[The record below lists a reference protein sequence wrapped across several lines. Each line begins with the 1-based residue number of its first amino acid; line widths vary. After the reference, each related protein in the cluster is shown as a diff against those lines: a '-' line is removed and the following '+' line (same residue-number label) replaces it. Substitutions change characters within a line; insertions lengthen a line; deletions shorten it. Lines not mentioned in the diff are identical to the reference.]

1 MLHPGDP
8 TFDSPSI
15 EEFDMVQPAIHH
27 WETVK
32 RLHQFALDKDP
43 SDRTAFV
50 TESCGGDEAVL
61 REVQSLLLCDA
72 DAETFLEQ
80 PAIDMVPKSSSDP
93 QDNTLVGRR
102 LSHYQVLSLLGAG
115 GMGEVYLAHDPR
127 LDRMVALK
135 ILPGDL
141 AGDPDRMQRFA
152 REARAA
158 SALNHPNVA
167 TIHDVGESDGIHFIV
182 MERVEGETIA
192 TSIEGRPLSPSEV
205 IDIAVQVADALDV
218 AHAKGITHRDIKP
231 ANLMLTHRGHVKVL
245 DFGIAKT
252 TRGDERAPNDDW
264 TVEPRTAV
272 GSVIGS
278 GPYMSPEQIAG
289 GHVDPRSDVFS
300 LGIVIYQI
308 ATRRLPFSGA
318 TREELMER
326 ILHAAPEP
334 ITGIHAD
341 IPPELERIT
350 FKCLE
355 KSAGD
360 RYQSA
365 RQLLT
370 DLWPLKR
377 RLDATR
383 ATQDSARFDLLT
395 RPDSTHAVNRTERAM
410 GDEMSISGAS
420 QTSEASELVAR
431 GFAHLRSGSFFE
443 LSDAVSAFLAATR
456 MDPTYAAAHAGL
468 ALAKVAQATVRAVPY
483 LEALDE
489 AKTIALRALALDDKS
504 ADAQVALGQVMFFGE
519 WDWIAAE
526 RSFQRALALNPNHA
540 EAYLHYGGLVEALGD
555 LPRGLELKLQG
566 LECDSTSALA
576 HVLIAVSFWNQRRYD
591 DVIVWL
597 NKALDR
603 DPQHLFARELLAG
616 TYVMK
621 GDWERAF
628 EQDLKRVEAR
638 GPSEETLAAVKGI
651 QAEILQVYHQ
661 DGAAAAWRCILK
673 HRQRAVDLVS
683 DGAPPQD
690 RGAQEPRGNANLAI
704 VTLYAEAGDLDTA
717 FAYLQRAIDVR
728 DPALV
733 HLAVAPQW
741 DSLRGDPR
749 FNECLARMKLPRAR
763 S

>member
-8 TFDSPSI
+8 RFDSPSI
-15 EEFDMVQPAIHH
+15 EESDMSRPAIHH
-27 WETVK
+27 WEAVK
-32 RLHQFALDKDP
+32 RIHQFALEKDP
-43 SDRTAFV
+43 SERTAFIA
-50 TESCGGDEAVL
+50 ESCGDDETVL
-61 REVQSLLLCDA
+61 RAVQSLLMYDA

-80 PAIDMVPKSSSDP
+80 PAIDMAAKSSSDP
-93 QDNTLVGRR
+93 EDNTLVGRR
-102 LSHYQVLSLLGAG
+102 LSHYQALSLLGAG
-115 GMGEVYLAHDPR
+115 GMGEVYLAQDPR

-141 AGDPDRMQRFA
+141 AADPDRMQRFA

-167 TIHDVGESDGIHFIV
+167 TIYDVGESDGIHFIV
-182 MERVEGETIA
+182 MEHVEGETIA
-192 TSIEGRPLSPSEV
+192 TRIAGRPLSAFEV
-205 IDIAVQVADALDV
+205 IDIAVQIADALDV

-231 ANLMLTHRGHVKVL
+231 ANLMVTHRGHVKVL
-245 DFGIAKT
+245 DFGIAKM
-252 TRGDERAPNDDW
+252 TRGDERTLNDDW
-264 TVEPRTAV
+264 SVEPRTAV

-300 LGIVIYQI
+300 LGVVVYQM
-308 ATRRLPFSGA
+308 ATRQLPFSGA
-318 TREELMER
+318 TRGELTER
-326 ILHAAPEP
+326 ILHSAPEP
-334 ITGIHAD
+334 ITGINPD

-355 KSAGD
+355 KRAGD

-365 RQLLT
+365 RELLT

-377 RLDATR
+377 QLDATR
-383 ATQDSARFDLLT
+383 ATQDSARFELLR
-395 RPDSTHAVNRTERAM
+395 RPDSTHGANWTKRAV

-420 QTSEASELVAR
+420 PTSEASEFVAR

-443 LSDAVSAFLAATR
+443 LSDAVSAFLAATQ

-526 RSFQRALALNPNHA
+526 RSFQRALALNANHA

-603 DPQHLFARELLAG
+603 DPQHLFARELLGG
-616 TYVMK
+616 TYLMK
-621 GDWERAF
+621 GDWDRAL

-661 DGAAAAWRCILK
+661 DGPAAAWRCILK

-683 DGAPPQD
+683 DGALPQD

-717 FAYLQRAIDVR
+717 FAHLQRAIDGR

-741 DSLRGDPR
+741 DSLRSDPR
-749 FNECLARMKLPRAR
+749 FNECLARMKLRPVL
-763 S
+763 